1 MGRWRGLVVTLMAT
15 WGMISSVNAAQT
27 PCAIID
33 NQQGWPIIGEK
44 CDIGN
49 GLWGDQ
55 SPDPQSSAF
64 WVQCGAT
71 NGVPSRQFYQTLRQG
86 LPDLPFQV
94 QVREGRGRCLIG
106 PYQALDVANVVLKR
120 VRMFGPTRQ
129 AVLRQTRQPLS
140 QPAVIRLPPLAET
153 KASTMSETKASTLPE
168 TSGKAAQSEAAFN
181 LSHFGLPEPEQ
192 GDKQYTEKGMSWVR
206 LPYTKAE
213 PRCQQ
218 EGMVLAS
225 RQDLTQ
231 VAQATDQLPMRLP
244 YWVQGAQG
252 VDANTGT
259 VVTRNQVAAL
269 NVLCKKG

>member
-129 AVLRQTRQPLS
+129 AVCAKPVNPCLSLQSYACRHWRRQKRLLCQRQAEK
-140 QPAVIRLPPLAET
+140 QPNPKPP
-153 KASTMSETKASTLPE
+153 SI
-168 TSGKAAQSEAAFN
+168 
-181 LSHFGLPEPEQ
+181 
-192 GDKQYTEKGMSWVR
+192 
-206 LPYTKAE
+206 
-213 PRCQQ
+213 
-218 EGMVLAS
+218 
-225 RQDLTQ
+225 
-231 VAQATDQLPMRLP
+231 
-244 YWVQGAQG
+244 
-252 VDANTGT
+252 
-259 VVTRNQVAAL
+259 
-269 NVLCKKG
+269 